1 MINCYRDKEGRRSV
15 DPNGLHPLIA
25 TFLEQDVQSGPR
37 GCQELLNTID
47 EIENGRRLEWS
58 GTYNAHAVTIR
69 PDGVVIENLWSD
81 SFGVAHLPLEV
92 FRGCIK
98 AWAAFFSS

>member
-1 MINCYRDKEGRRSV
+1 MT
-15 DPNGLHPLIA
+15 PNGLPPLIA
-25 TFLEQDVQSGPR
+25 TFLEEDVQSGPS
-37 GCQELLNTID
+37 GCQELLNTIE
-47 EIENGRRLEWS
+47 EIENGRRLQWS

-92 FRGCIK
+92 FRGCLK